1 MVRVHHGS
9 LEPPQTG
16 GFLFG
21 RMGLVRCAGPTAAA
35 DVHQKY
41 TPGLVWSLVWSQ
53 VSVAGGEDGGPIRVS
68 TLIYIIYLLLVIYTW
83 LIVARALLSWFPV
96 RRGSPVSAIRQAL
109 DVVTE
114 PYLRLFRRLLPTAR
128 IGAVGLD
135 LSALVG
141 LVVLFIVIQVLARI

>member
-1 MVRVHHGS
+1 MYTR
-9 LEPPQTG
+9 
-16 GFLFG
+16 
-21 RMGLVRCAGPTAAA
+21 RLVR
-35 DVHQKY
+35 
-41 TPGLVWSLVWSQ
+41 SLVWSEM
-53 VSVAGGEDGGPIRVS
+53 SVAGRADGGPIRTS
-68 TLIYIIYLLLVIYTW
+68 TLIYIIYLLLVIYAW

-96 RRGSPVSAIRQAL
+96 RRGSPVSAISRSL

-114 PYLRLFRRLLPTAR
+114 PYLRLFRRLLPTVR